1 MYDYWKHHAK
11 TGANLQNMMLDDNA
25 HEYSDIEAAEILSM
39 LPDFKNAD
47 VVEIGAGIGRFTSKI
62 APVCKTITA
71 VEFIKEFSDKNR
83 DINGHLTH
91 ATFVNAD
98 VNDFDLPEN
107 SVDFIFTNWLMMY
120 LQDDQVN
127 TFIKKCIKW
136 IRPGGHFFFRESCN
150 HQSGSKHRS
159 FNPTVYR
166 SPKQYNDLVTGTWTK
181 SGDMYEGFEV
191 VKLSTVQTYIDIKNN
206 PNQKCWLLKHYKRT
220 DLSQN
225 HGEATFQQ
233 FLDKQQYSMNGI
245 LRYERVFGKD
255 YVSSGGLET
264 TTDFC
269 KLIDM
274 KPGQT
279 VLDIG
284 CGVGGSAFHLNQVYG
299 CDVRGIDLSNN
310 MIEIAQQKHADY
322 GYQNVV
328 FEVADATLLDYPENS
343 FDLVYSRDTILHIS
357 DKRALFANFYKW
369 LKPGGKVFITD
380 YCAGPRDTWNDEFTA
395 YVASR
400 GYHLHTPKEYND
412 ILASVGF
419 DMDPNPDATDLW
431 LDVLDAEKSKITGSE
446 KENILKDFTQQD
458 LQALLDGWSV
468 KIERVNAGY
477 RKWGKFFGR
486 K

>member
-1 MYDYWKHHAK
+1 
-11 TGANLQNMMLDDNA
+11 
-25 HEYSDIEAAEILSM
+25 M

-62 APVCKTITA
+62 APACKTITA

-83 DINGHLTH
+83 DTNGHLTH

-120 LQDDQVN
+120 LQDDQID

-150 HQSGSKHRS
+150 HQSGSKPRS

-166 SPKQYNDLVTGTWTK
+166 SPKQYTDLVTGTWTK
-181 SGDMYEGFEV
+181 IGEMYEGFEV
-191 VKLSTVQTYIDIKNN
+191 VKQSTVQTYIDIKNN
-206 PNQKCWLLKHYKRT
+206 PNQKCWLLKHYRRS
-220 DLSQN
+220 DLSEN

-274 KPGQT
+274 KPGQK

-284 CGVGGSAFHLNQVYG
+284 CGVGGSAFHLKN
-299 CDVRGIDLSNN
+299 
-310 MIEIAQQKHADY
+310 
-322 GYQNVV
+322 
-328 FEVADATLLDYPENS
+328 
-343 FDLVYSRDTILHIS
+343 LV
-357 DKRALFANFYKW
+357 
-369 LKPGGKVFITD
+369 
-380 YCAGPRDTWNDEFTA
+380 
-395 YVASR
+395 
-400 GYHLHTPKEYND
+400 
-412 ILASVGF
+412 
-419 DMDPNPDATDLW
+419 
-431 LDVLDAEKSKITGSE
+431 
-446 KENILKDFTQQD
+446 
-458 LQALLDGWSV
+458 
-468 KIERVNAGY
+468 
-477 RKWGKFFGR
+477 
-486 K
+486 